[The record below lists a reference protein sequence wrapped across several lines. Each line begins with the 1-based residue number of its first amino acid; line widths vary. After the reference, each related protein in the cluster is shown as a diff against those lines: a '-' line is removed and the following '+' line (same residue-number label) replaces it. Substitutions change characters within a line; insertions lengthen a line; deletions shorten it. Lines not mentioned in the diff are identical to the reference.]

1 VGPAGILPADSI
13 HQAGRP
19 VSAQSRCLCH
29 GYRICELLDW
39 RRIFPVGSRI
49 GKKER
54 RIATP
59 RNDCVEIRGARQN
72 NLKGIDVDLPL
83 GKLTVVTGPSGSGKS
98 SLAFETIYAEGQ
110 RRYVET
116 FSPYMRQFLD
126 RMDKPR
132 VDDIR
137 GIPPAIA
144 IEQSNPVKTSR
155 STVGTMTEINDYLKL
170 LWPHVA
176 KAFCPNCGRE
186 IRPETAQSIAEQV
199 FRNFEGRGGSLNRPR
214 AIGVNRPYLLPGGEN
229 IVLITFWVAVPPKT
243 APRAFFDFLQQ
254 QGYLRVW
261 IDNEIVRADADIKIK
276 RLGARVQVIQDRVAI
291 SQENRARLVEAI
303 ETALRFGKGK
313 VNVVPISGNAQRSP
327 SNVQRPISHDS
338 RVTLHELPFSTGWHC
353 AWCDLDIRPPTPGL
367 LSFNNPLGAC
377 PECRGFGRTISIDLN
392 KAIPDRRLSIK
403 QGVVRVFRGAE
414 FGESQKDLLRA
425 CAREDID
432 INVPFEE
439 LPKADQDFVIE
450 GEKRSGD
457 YREEDYEND
466 RWYGVRGFFRWL
478 ESKTYKMHVRVLLS
492 RYRAYIT
499 CPSCKGGRY
508 QPEALNYK
516 IAVKSEIVLSLP
528 EFQALP
534 ISNAHDLLRNID
546 IPTDNKTAQML
557 RDEICARLNYLCEVG
572 VGYLTL
578 DRSTR
583 TLSGGEVQR
592 VNLTT
597 CLGASLVNT
606 LFVMDEPSIG
616 LHPRDVGQLVRL
628 MHNLRD
634 KGNTLLVVEHE
645 EQIIRAADNLID
657 LGPGGGEHGG
667 ELVWNGALNEFV
679 NGAGAPPHRTTP
691 GKRREGAPAPSLTR
705 DYLNGQKSIPV
716 PESRRRGTS
725 SIRVVGARQHNLK
738 NIDVDLPLGVF
749 ACVTGV
755 SGSGKSTLIH
765 DVLYRNLLRAKGQ
778 SSDQEPG
785 ACKSVIGAHRV
796 GEVVMVDQ
804 APLART
810 PRSTPILYLGLFDRV
825 RELFAAQPEALAHGL
840 TAGAFSF
847 NSGGGRC
854 ERCSGTGYEKIE
866 MQFLSDLFVRC
877 AECEGKRFQP
887 HVLKVRLHDKSVHNI
902 LELTVSEAIQ
912 FFAQIGEEGINVRP
926 SPHSS
931 QRSSRVAILWEAD
944 AQRQVRVQRCRQVAD
959 GLKVLEEVGL
969 GYLRLGQ
976 PLNTL
981 SGGESQRLKLVGHLA
996 ERGNVEHRTDGKS
1009 AIGNLFIFDEPTTG
1023 LHFDD
1028 VGLLLQLFQRLVNR
1042 GHSIVVIE
1050 HNLEVIKCADW
1061 IVDLGPEA
1069 GDAGGEVVAA
1079 GTPEQVA
1086 KVESSH
1092 TGKFLR
1098 RILSKSLKPLHVIP
1112 SSECFRGEGPHK
1124 ISRELERSFAYAQDD
1139 SLELARAAE
1148 TAPRFNASGPNGAIH
1163 VHGAREHNLKNIDV
1177 EIPREQ
1183 LVVITGLSG
1192 SGKST
1197 LAFDIL
1203 FAEGQRRFLDSMSP
1217 YARQFVEQLEKP
1229 DVDLVSGLPP
1239 SVAIEQRVTRGG
1251 GKSTVATV
1259 TEVYH
1264 FLRLLF
1270 AKTGTQFCPDCDLPV
1285 TKQSVASIV
1294 KQIEAAANR
1303 APLKVLAPL
1312 VKARKGFHT
1321 DVARWAERQ
1330 GFDTLCVDGRLVPI
1344 SHFRKLERFKEH
1356 TIDVV
1361 VGVIDRRQI
1370 ANARDV
1376 ARRALE
1382 IGRGTARLL
1391 DSKNRLTVMSTEMSC
1406 PACGRAFEEL
1416 DPRLFSFNSPHG
1428 ACEECGGFGEIWDQ
1442 DLQTAASTD
1451 GESVLETELAAE
1463 RESEWIEEGEAL
1475 ECPSCHGSRLNAVA
1489 RHVRV
1494 QGYTIDQFTNLSASE
1509 ATRTIG
1515 RLKFHGT
1522 HQTIAA
1528 GLIPEIQQRLRFMEK
1543 VGLGYLALGRSAKT
1557 LSGGESQ
1564 RIRLA
1569 AQLGSNLRGVLYVLD
1584 EPTIGLHPRDN
1595 LRLLETLAA
1604 LRNKGN
1610 SLIVVE
1616 HDEETMRHAD
1626 HIVDL
1631 GPRAGIHGGEIVISG
1646 TLCDVENNPGSET
1659 ARCLSRP
1666 LCHPIRGSRR
1676 SLRDVENWIELT
1688 GARANNLKDIDVR
1701 FPVGR
1706 LSVITGISGSGK
1718 STLMHEVIWPAICEE
1733 LKERK
1738 RAGNGDLFKLVSGAQ
1753 EIEAVYE
1760 VDQSPIGKTSRSTPG
1775 TYVKVFDEIRN
1786 LYAQLPVSRV
1796 RGYSASRFSFNAEG
1810 GRCETCKGQGV
1821 IKLEMNF
1828 LPSSYVPCEDCRGRR
1843 YNPQTLEVLYNEKS
1857 IGDVMEMTIEEAAQ
1871 FFSAHPKIARP
1882 LSLLVD
1888 TGLGYLKLGQPS
1900 PTLSGGEAQRL
1911 KLVTQ
1916 LKRGVSRA
1924 ADEWIRKM
1932 RKPGSTLYLLEEPTI
1947 GLHMADI
1954 ELLLHVL
1961 HRLVDEG
1968 NTVIVI
1974 EHNVSVIAEADYI
1987 VDLGPEAG
1995 DAGGQVVACGTPEQ
2009 VARNRVSRTAPF
2021 LRKVLNRSRAKTALS
2036 S

>member
-1 VGPAGILPADSI
+1 MGSKIAKNKRVTTP
-13 HQAGRP
+13 
-19 VSAQSRCLCH
+19 SA
-29 GYRICELLDW
+29 
-39 RRIFPVGSRI
+39 
-49 GKKER
+49 K
-54 RIATP
+54 
-59 RNDCVEIRGARQN
+59 DCIEVRGARQN

-83 GKLTVVTGPSGSGKS
+83 GELTVVTGPSGSGKS

-144 IEQSNPVKTSR
+144 IEQANPVKSSR

-170 LWPHVA
+170 LWPRIA
-176 KAFCPNCGRE
+176 GAFCPSCSRE
-186 IRPETAQSIAEQV
+186 IRPETAQSISHQV
-199 FRNFEGRGGSLNRPR
+199 LQDCSGKT
-214 AIGVNRPYLLPGGEN
+214 
-229 IVLITFWVAVPPKT
+229 VLITFWVPVPSKT
-243 APRAFFDFLQQ
+243 DPRKFFDFLQQ

-261 IDNEIVRADADIKIK
+261 IDKQIVRVDVDPKFK
-276 RLGARVQVIQDRVAI
+276 RLGARVQVIQDRIAI
-291 SQENRARLVEAI
+291 SEENRARLIEAI

-313 VNVVPISGNAQRSP
+313 INIISVSQNAQPPTPNIQRRTDHGSP
-327 SNVQRPISHDS
+327 ITD
-338 RVTLHELPFSTGWHC
+338 HELPFSTGWHC
-353 AWCDLDIRPPTPGL
+353 AHCDLDIRPPTPGL
-367 LSFNNPLGAC
+367 FSFNNPLGAC
-377 PECRGFGRTISIDLN
+377 PECRGFGRTIAIDLN
-392 KAIPDRRLSIK
+392 KAIPNRGLSIK

-425 CAREDID
+425 CARKEIDID
-432 INVPFEE
+432 VPFEA

-457 YREEDYEND
+457 YIEEDYEND

-492 RYRAYIT
+492 RYRAYVT
-499 CPSCKGGRY
+499 CPSCNGGRY
-508 QPEALNYK
+508 QPEALNYE
-516 IAVKSEIVLSLP
+516 IAAGVHDRGNGAPKLPLQLTLP
-528 EFQALP
+528 EFQALSILDARNFLTAIEIP
-534 ISNAHDLLRNID
+534 SNDS
-546 IPTDNKTAQML
+546 TARML

-578 DRSTR
+578 NRSTR

-606 LFVMDEPSIG
+606 LFVMDEPSVG
-616 LHPRDVGQLVRL
+616 LHPRDVGRLVRV

-645 EQIIRAADNLID
+645 EQIIRTADNLID
-657 LGPGGGEHGG
+657 IGPGRGEHGG
-667 ELVWNGALNEFV
+667 ELVWNGRLQDFVGQALHLPNARMASDALALQRFS
-679 NGAGAPPHRTTP
+679 T
-691 GKRREGAPAPSLTR
+691 SLTR
-705 DYLNGQKSIPV
+705 DYLAGKKSIPI
-716 PESRRRGTS
+716 PKSRRKSTS
-725 SIRVVGARQHNLK
+725 SIKIIRAREHNLK
-738 NIDVDLPLGVF
+738 DIDVELPLGVF
-749 ACVTGV
+749 TCVTGV

-765 DVLYRNLLRAKGQ
+765 DVLYRNLLVAKGQ
-778 SSDQEPG
+778 SSDQEAG
-785 ACKSVIGAHRV
+785 ACKSVTGAHRV
-796 GEVVMVDQ
+796 RDVIMVDQ

-810 PRSTPILYLGLFDRV
+810 PRSTPLLYLGLYDRV
-825 RELFAAQPEALAHGL
+825 RELFAAQPEAMSQGL
-840 TAGAFSF
+840 TAGTFSF
-847 NSGGGRC
+847 NSGSGRC

-887 HVLKVRLHDKSVHNI
+887 HVLKVRLHGKSIHD
-902 LELTVSEAIQ
+902 LLKLTVSESIE
-912 FFAQIGEEGINVRP
+912 FFAQIGEDRTLSEP
-926 SPHSS
+926 LS
-931 QRSSRVAILWEAD
+931 
-944 AQRQVRVQRCRQVAD
+944 
-959 GLKVLEEVGL
+959 VLEEVGL

-981 SGGESQRLKLVGHLA
+981 SGGESQRLKLVGHLG
-996 ERGNVEHRTDGKS
+996 ETENVVALASGQFPAGRMPMPR
-1009 AIGNLFIFDEPTTG
+1009 GNLFIFDEPTTG

-1028 VGLLLQLFQRLVNR
+1028 VAMLLQLFQRLVGR

-1061 IVDLGPEA
+1061 IVDLGPDA
-1069 GDAGGEVVAA
+1069 GDTGGDVVAV
-1079 GTPEQVA
+1079 GTPEQIA
-1086 KVESSH
+1086 KASASY
-1092 TGKFLR
+1092 TGHFLQKVFTQPR
-1098 RILSKSLKPLHVIP
+1098 KKLHVIP
-1112 SSECFRGEGPHK
+1112 SRKGGEGPRK
-1124 ISRELERSFAYAQDD
+1124 AACELEGSFAYPQDD
-1139 SLELARAAE
+1139 EVEIARAAE
-1148 TAPRFNASGPNGAIH
+1148 DAPSFRLNRVNGAIQ

-1177 EIPREQ
+1177 KIPRERM
-1183 LVVITGLSG
+1183 VVITGLSG

-1259 TEVYH
+1259 TEIYH

-1270 AKTGTQFCPDCDLPV
+1270 AKTGTQFCPDCNLPV
-1285 TKQSVASIV
+1285 EKQSLAAIT
-1294 KQIEAAANR
+1294 KQIESTAKR
-1303 APLKVLAPL
+1303 GPVRVLAPL

-1321 DVARWAERQ
+1321 EVARWAERQ
-1330 GFDTLCVDGRLVPI
+1330 GFDTLCVDGKLVAVP
-1344 SHFRKLERFKEH
+1344 HFRKLERFKEH

-1361 VGVIDRRQI
+1361 VGLIGRKRI
-1370 ANARDV
+1370 AETRDV
-1376 ARRALE
+1376 VRRALE
-1382 IGRGTARLL
+1382 IGRGTGRLL

-1406 PACGRAFEEL
+1406 PNCGRAFEEL

-1442 DLQTAASTD
+1442 DLQTAANPD
-1451 GESVLETELAAE
+1451 GESVLEAELAAE
-1463 RESEWIEEGEAL
+1463 RESEWIDEGEAR
-1475 ECPSCHGSRLNAVA
+1475 ECSSCHGSRLNAVA

-1509 ATRTIG
+1509 AARKVD
-1515 RLKFHGT
+1515 RLKFRGT

-1528 GLIPEIQQRLRFMEK
+1528 GLVPEIQQRLRFMEN

-1595 LRLLETLAA
+1595 LRLLDTLTA

-1610 SLIVVE
+1610 SLIIVE
-1616 HDEETMRHAD
+1616 HDEETMRRAD

-1631 GPRAGIHGGEIVISG
+1631 GPRAGVHGGEVVASG
-1646 TLCDVENNPGSET
+1646 TLRDVERNSDSET
-1659 ARCLSRP
+1659 ARCLKSP
-1666 LCHPIRGSRR
+1666 SHHPIRGSRR
-1676 SLRDVENWIELT
+1676 SLRDVGDWIEVR
-1688 GARANNLKDIDVR
+1688 GASANNLKDIDVR
-1701 FPVGR
+1701 FPIGR

-1718 STLMHEVIWPAICEE
+1718 STLMHEVIWPAVCEQ
-1733 LKERK
+1733 LKQRK

-1828 LPSSYVPCEDCRGRR
+1828 LPRSYVPCEDCGGKR
-1843 YNPQTLEVLYNEKS
+1843 YNPQTLEVLYNDKS
-1857 IGDVMEMTIEEAAQ
+1857 IGDVMEMTIEEAAE

-1924 ADEWIRKM
+1924 ADERIRKM

-1954 ELLLHVL
+1954 ELLLNVL

-1974 EHNVSVIAEADYI
+1974 EHNLSVIAEADYI

-1995 DAGGQVVACGTPEQ
+1995 ADGGEVVACGTPEQ
-2009 VARNRVSRTAPF
+2009 VAKNRVSRTAPF
-2021 LRKVLNRSRAKTALS
+2021 LRKILDASRAKTARS

>member
-1 VGPAGILPADSI
+1 MGDAARVLSTPK
-13 HQAGRP
+13 RF
-19 VSAQSRCLCH
+19 AQRS
-29 GYRICELLDW
+29 GYRICEPLYW
-39 RRIFPVGSRI
+39 QRIFPVGSKI
-49 GKKER
+49 GRKQGL
-54 RIATP
+54 AAP
-59 RNDCVEIRGARQN
+59 ARNDCVEIRGARQN
-72 NLKGIDVDLPL
+72 NLKGIDLDLPL

-144 IEQSNPVKTSR
+144 IEQANPVKSSR

-186 IRPETAQSIAEQV
+186 IRSETAQSITDQV
-199 FRNFEGRGGSLNRPR
+199 ICHFERSREIPLRNQSVTSRGPSTSLRSAR
-214 AIGVNRPYLLPGGEN
+214 DDSAT
-229 IVLITFWVAVPPKT
+229 VLITFWVAVPPKT

-261 IDNEIVRADADIKIK
+261 IDNQVVRVDVDPKIR
-276 RLGARVQVIQDRVAI
+276 RLGARVQVIQDRIAI
-291 SQENRARLVEAI
+291 GEENRPRIVEAI
-303 ETALRFGKGK
+303 ETGLRFGKGK
-313 VNVVPISGNAQRSP
+313 INVIAISENAQHSTDQESP
-327 SNVQRPISHDS
+327 ITN
-338 RVTLHELPFSTGWHC
+338 HEFPFSIGWHC
-353 AWCDLDIRPPTPGL
+353 AYCDLDIRPPTPGL

-392 KAIPDRRLSIK
+392 KAIPNRTLTIK

-425 CAREDID
+425 CAREDVD
-432 INVPFEE
+432 TNVPFEE
-439 LPKADQDFVIE
+439 LPKADQDFVID

-457 YREEDYEND
+457 YTEEDYEHD

-508 QPEALNYK
+508 QPDALNYK
-516 IAVKSEIVLSLP
+516 ISVKSEIRNPKSEIVLSLP

-534 ISNAHDLLRNID
+534 ISDARDLLRNVD
-546 IPTDNKTAQML
+546 IPAPNKTAQML
-557 RDEICARLNYLCEVG
+557 RDEICTRLNYLCEVG

-616 LHPRDVGQLVRL
+616 LHPRDVGQLVRV
-628 MHNLRD
+628 MRNLRD

-645 EQIIRAADNLID
+645 EQIIRATDNLID
-657 LGPGGGEHGG
+657 LGPGRGEHGG
-667 ELVWNGALNEFV
+667 ELVWNGSLNDFL
-679 NGAGAPPHRTTP
+679 GSAGASPAVSCASRDT
-691 GKRREGAPAPSLTR
+691 GIIFGGAPNTAGVGARAPQSLTR
-705 DYLNGQKSIPV
+705 DYLTGRKSIWFPK
-716 PESRRRGTS
+716 SRRKWTS
-725 SIRVVGARQHNLK
+725 AIKITGARQHNLK
-738 NIDVDLPLGVF
+738 TIDVDLPLGVF

-765 DVLYRNLLRAKGQ
+765 DVLYRNLLRARGQ
-778 SSDQEPG
+778 SSESYGSAGEPG
-785 ACKSVIGAHRV
+785 ACKSVVGAHRIAD
-796 GEVVMVDQ
+796 VVMVDQ
-804 APLART
+804 SPLART

-825 RELFAAQPEALAHGL
+825 RELFAARPEAMAQGL

-847 NSGGGRC
+847 NSGSGRC

-887 HVLKVRLHDKSVHNI
+887 HVLKVRLHDKSIHDI
-902 LELTVSEAIQ
+902 LQLTVSEAIE
-912 FFAQIGEEGINVRP
+912 FFAQIGEEPGTQI
-926 SPHSS
+926 SS
-931 QRSSRVAILWEAD
+931 
-944 AQRQVRVQRCRQVAD
+944 
-959 GLKVLEEVGL
+959 GLRVLEEVGL

-996 ERGNVEHRTDGKS
+996 EADNVQPASALDGLRRGERSMSNAQRRNGET
-1009 AIGNLFIFDEPTTG
+1009 IGNLFIFDEPTTG

-1028 VGLLLQLFQRLVNR
+1028 VAMLLQLFQRLVDR

-1061 IVDLGPEA
+1061 IIDLGPEA
-1069 GDAGGEVVAA
+1069 GEAGGEVVAI
-1079 GTPEQVA
+1079 GTPEEITRV
-1086 KVESSH
+1086 KHSH
-1092 TGKFLR
+1092 TGKFLAPALGKGSAGMLPAVR
-1098 RILSKSLKPLHVIP
+1098 GILP
-1112 SSECFRGEGPHK
+1112 RTTQ
-1124 ISRELERSFAYAQDD
+1124 RAYAHDGN
-1139 SLELARAAE
+1139 ELTLRAAE
-1148 TAPRFNASGPNGAIH
+1148 ESSGRMPDGASRMLALPRHTRAPSNGSIEI
-1163 VHGAREHNLKNIDV
+1163 HGAREHNLKNIDIK
-1177 EIPREQ
+1177 IPREQ

-1264 FLRLLF
+1264 FFRLLF

-1285 TKQSVASIV
+1285 AKQSVASIV
-1294 KQIEAAANR
+1294 KQIEAAAKG

-1361 VGVIDRRQI
+1361 VGMIDRRRVVY
-1370 ANARDV
+1370 ARDIV
-1376 ARRALE
+1376 RRALE

-1391 DSKNRLTVMSTEMSC
+1391 DSKNRLTVTSTEMSC
-1406 PACGRAFEEL
+1406 PGCGRAFEEL

-1428 ACEECGGFGEIWDQ
+1428 ACEECGGFGEIWDRE
-1442 DLQTAASTD
+1442 LQTAASRD
-1451 GESVLETELAAE
+1451 GESLLENELAAE
-1463 RESEWIEEGEAL
+1463 RESEWIEAGEAR

-1494 QGYTIDQFTNLSASE
+1494 QGFTIDQFTNLSASK
-1509 ATRTIG
+1509 AARTIN
-1515 RLKFHGT
+1515 RLKFKGT

-1528 GLIPEIQQRLRFMEK
+1528 GLVPEIQQRLRFMEK

-1595 LRLLETLAA
+1595 LRLLETLTA

-1610 SLIVVE
+1610 SLVVVE
-1616 HDEETMRHAD
+1616 HDDETMRHAD
-1626 HIVDL
+1626 HIIDL
-1631 GPRAGIHGGEIVISG
+1631 GPRAGIHGGEVVVSG
-1646 TLCDVENNPGSET
+1646 TLRDIERTPNSET
-1659 ARCLSRP
+1659 ARCLKKP

-1676 SLRDVENWIELT
+1676 SLRDTENWIEIRS
-1688 GARANNLKDIDVR
+1688 ARANNLKDIDVR

-1718 STLMHEVIWPAICEE
+1718 STLMHDVIWPAMCEQ
-1733 LKERK
+1733 LQERK
-1738 RAGNGDLFKLVSGAQ
+1738 RAGNGDLFKLVSGAE

-1810 GRCETCKGQGV
+1810 GRCETCKGQGA

-1843 YNPQTLEVLYNEKS
+1843 YNRQTLEVLYNEKS
-1857 IGDVMEMTIEEAAQ
+1857 IGDVMEMTI
-1871 FFSAHPKIARP
+1871 
-1882 LSLLVD
+1882 
-1888 TGLGYLKLGQPS
+1888 
-1900 PTLSGGEAQRL
+1900 
-1911 KLVTQ
+1911 
-1916 LKRGVSRA
+1916 
-1924 ADEWIRKM
+1924 
-1932 RKPGSTLYLLEEPTI
+1932 
-1947 GLHMADI
+1947 
-1954 ELLLHVL
+1954 
-1961 HRLVDEG
+1961 
-1968 NTVIVI
+1968 
-1974 EHNVSVIAEADYI
+1974 
-1987 VDLGPEAG
+1987 
-1995 DAGGQVVACGTPEQ
+1995 
-2009 VARNRVSRTAPF
+2009 
-2021 LRKVLNRSRAKTALS
+2021 
-2036 S
+2036 

>member
-1 VGPAGILPADSI
+1 L
-13 HQAGRP
+13 
-19 VSAQSRCLCH
+19 
-29 GYRICELLDW
+29 ELS
-39 RRIFPVGSRI
+39 PVGSKI
-49 GKKER
+49 GNKER
-54 RIATP
+54 VITP
-59 RNDCVEIRGARQN
+59 TRNDCIEIRGARQN

-98 SLAFETIYAEGQ
+98 SLAFQTIYAEGQ

-126 RMDKPR
+126 RMDKPC

-170 LWPHVA
+170 FWPRIAH
-176 KAFCPNCGRE
+176 AFCPSCGRE

-199 FRNFEGRGGSLNRPR
+199 LRDCVGK
-214 AIGVNRPYLLPGGEN
+214 N
-229 IVLITFWVAVPPKT
+229 ILITFWVAVPSKT
-243 APRAFFDFLQQ
+243 EPRKFFDFLQQ

-261 IDNEIVRADADIKIK
+261 INNKVVRVDDPNPKTK
-276 RLGARVQVIQDRVAI
+276 RLGARVQVVQDRIAI
-291 SQENRARLVEAI
+291 TGENRTRLVEAI
-303 ETALRFGKGK
+303 ETALRFGKGQ
-313 VNVVPISGNAQRSP
+313 VNVIPVEAGVSP
-327 SNVQRPISHDS
+327 AMSKTATDS
-338 RVTLHELPFSTGWHC
+338 ATTTVLPFSTGWHC
-353 AWCDLDIRPPTPGL
+353 PWCDLDIRPPTVGL
-367 LSFNNPLGAC
+367 FSFNNPLGAC
-377 PECRGFGRTISIDLN
+377 PDCRGFGRTIAIDLN
-392 KAIPDRRLSIK
+392 KAIPDRNLSIK

-425 CAREDID
+425 CARKDID

-439 LPKADQDFVIE
+439 LPRADQDFVIE
-450 GEKRSGD
+450 GERRSGEYTD
-457 YREEDYEND
+457 EDYEHD

-499 CPSCKGGRY
+499 CLKCNGGRY

-516 IAVKSEIVLSLP
+516 IVAAVCDRRDGDQRSPLQLTLS
-528 EFQALP
+528 EFQALS
-534 ISNAHDLLRNID
+534 ISDAHDLLRAIECSPND
-546 IPTDNKTAQML
+546 KTAQML
-557 RDEICARLNYLCEVG
+557 RDEICARLNYLYEVG

-597 CLGASLVNT
+597 CLGASLANT

-616 LHPRDVGQLVRL
+616 LHPRDVGQLVRV

-657 LGPGGGEHGG
+657 LGPGRGEHGG
-667 ELVWNGALNEFV
+667 ELVWNGPLEDLLARGDGNPGSARILRAGEGILPSRNF
-679 NGAGAPPHRTTP
+679 NGRSSSAELEAKRFRAQKSSSPQNAATSTLQACAPQ
-691 GKRREGAPAPSLTR
+691 SLTR
-705 DYLNGQKSIPV
+705 DYLTRRKSIPL
-716 PESRRRGTS
+716 PKSRRKWTS
-725 SIRVVGARQHNLK
+725 SVKVFGARQHNLK

-749 ACVTGV
+749 MCVTGV
-755 SGSGKSTLIH
+755 SGSGKSTLVH

-785 ACKSVIGAHRV
+785 TCKSITGTHRIGD
-796 GEVVMVDQ
+796 VVMVNQ
-804 APLART
+804 SPLART
-810 PRSTPILYLGLFDRV
+810 PRSTPILYLGLFDQV
-825 RELFAAQPEALAHGL
+825 RELFAAQPEAMAQGL
-840 TAGAFSF
+840 TAGSFSF
-847 NSGGGRC
+847 NSGNGRC

-866 MQFLSDLFVRC
+866 MQFLSDLYVRC

-887 HVLKVRLHDKSVHNI
+887 HVLKVRLHEKSIHDV
-902 LELTVSEAIQ
+902 LELTISEAIH
-912 FFAQIGEEGINVRP
+912 FFAQTGEDCGARISN
-926 SPHSS
+926 
-931 QRSSRVAILWEAD
+931 
-944 AQRQVRVQRCRQVAD
+944 

-981 SGGESQRLKLVGHLA
+981 SGGESQRLKLVGHLSDA
-996 ERGNVEHRTDGKS
+996 SGTR
-1009 AIGNLFIFDEPTTG
+1009 NLFIFDEPTTG

-1028 VGLLLQLFQRLVNR
+1028 VAMLLRLFQRLVDR
-1042 GHSIVVIE
+1042 GHSLVVIE
-1050 HNLEVIKCADW
+1050 HNLEVIKSADW

-1069 GDAGGEVVAA
+1069 GDVGGEVVAT

-1086 KVESSH
+1086 TINGSY

-1098 RILSKSLKPLHVIP
+1098 RILSKSLKPLQVIP
-1112 SSECFRGEGPHK
+1112 SREDGEGPHK
-1124 ISRELERSFAYAQDD
+1124 ISRESERSFANAQDD
-1139 SLELARAAE
+1139 SAELARAAE
-1148 TAPRFNASGPNGAIH
+1148 TAPRFPAGNINGAIH
-1163 VHGAREHNLKNIDV
+1163 VRGAREHNLKNIDLK
-1177 EIPREQ
+1177 IPREQ

-1197 LAFDIL
+1197 VAFDIL

-1239 SVAIEQRVTRGG
+1239 TVAIEQRVTRGG

-1285 TKQSVASIV
+1285 EKQSAASIV
-1294 KQIEAAANR
+1294 KQLETAAKR
-1303 APLKVLAPL
+1303 GPLKVLAPL

-1330 GFDTLCVDGRLVPI
+1330 GFDTLYVDGKLVPVAQ
-1344 SHFRKLERFKEH
+1344 FRKLERFKEH
-1356 TIDVV
+1356 SIDVV
-1361 VGVIDRRQI
+1361 VGMIDRRRI
-1370 ANARDV
+1370 ASAREI

-1391 DSKNRLTVMSTEMSC
+1391 DSKNRLTVVSTEMSC
-1406 PACGRAFEEL
+1406 PNCGRAFEEL

-1428 ACEECGGFGEIWDQ
+1428 MCEECGGFGEIWDQ
-1442 DLQTAASTD
+1442 DLQTGANRD
-1451 GESVLETELAAE
+1451 DESVLESELAAE
-1463 RESEWIEEGEAL
+1463 RESEWIDEGEAR
-1475 ECPSCHGSRLNAVA
+1475 ECPNCHGSRLNAVA
-1489 RHVRV
+1489 RSVRV
-1494 QGYTIDQFTNLSASE
+1494 QGYTIDQFTDLSAGE
-1509 ATRTIG
+1509 AARAIAKLRFKG
-1515 RLKFHGT
+1515 RD
-1522 HQTIAA
+1522 QTVAA
-1528 GLIPEIQQRLRFMEK
+1528 GLIPEIQQRLHFMET

-1595 LRLLETLAA
+1595 QRLLETLTT

-1616 HDEETMRHAD
+1616 HDEETMRRAD

-1631 GPRAGIHGGEIVISG
+1631 GPRAGIHGGEVVASG
-1646 TLCDVENNPGSET
+1646 TLSDVQKNPNSET
-1659 ARCLSRP
+1659 ARCLKSP

-1676 SLRDVENWIELT
+1676 SLRNVENWIEIR
-1688 GARANNLKDIDVR
+1688 GARANNLKNIDVR

-1718 STLMHEVIWPAICEE
+1718 STLMHDVIWPGVRDQ
-1733 LKERK
+1733 LNERK
-1738 RAGNGDLFKLVSGAQ
+1738 RAGDGDLFKLVSGAH

-1786 LYAQLPVSRV
+1786 LYAQLPVSRM

-1828 LPSSYVPCEDCRGRR
+1828 LPSSYVPCEDCQGRR
-1843 YNPQTLEVLYNEKS
+1843 YNPQTLEVLYSEKS

-1924 ADEWIRKM
+1924 ADERIRKM

-1954 ELLLHVL
+1954 ELLFNVL

-1974 EHNVSVIAEADYI
+1974 EHNLSVIAEADYI
-1987 VDLGPEAG
+1987 LDLGPEAG
-1995 DAGGQVVACGTPEQ
+1995 ETGGQVVACGTPEQ
-2009 VARNRVSRTAPF
+2009 VAKNRVSRTAPF
-2021 LRKVLNRSRAKTALS
+2021 LRKVLNIPRPKPTLS